1 MTNTVTVW
9 DLPTR
14 LFHWAL
20 LSAVVYSW
28 LSVEVLEDM
37 QQHFYSGYA
46 VLTLLLWRLA
56 WGFVGSRYSRFRR
69 FFFPPRELLDYA
81 KAFFCRTARGTN
93 TRYLGHN
100 PLGSLSAL
108 AIILVLLIQ
117 GSLGLFSTDDYFFG
131 PLAGLVG
138 SDTMAQ
144 LTGLHLDNVNLIY
157 VLLGLH
163 LAAIIYYQ
171 VVKKESLTKAM
182 VTGRK
187 NNVDDKAH
195 QPKPASNLLALVLLL
210 LSAGLVYWLTNAYVD
225 LLPAAD
231 YDYY

>member
-28 LSVEVLEDM
+28 FSVEILEDM

-46 VLTLLLWRLA
+46 VLTLLIWRLA
-56 WGFVGSRYSRFRR
+56 WGFVGSKHSRFRR
-69 FFFPPRELLDYA
+69 FFFPARELIEYA
-81 KAFFCRTARGTN
+81 KAFFCRRARGHN
-93 TRYLGHN
+93 KHYLGHN
-100 PLGSLSAL
+100 PWGSLSAL
-108 AIILVLLIQ
+108 AIILALLIQ
-117 GSLGLFSTDDYFFG
+117 ASLGLFSTDDYFFG

-138 SDTMAQ
+138 RNTMAQ
-144 LTGLHLDNVNLIY
+144 LTGLHQDNVNLIY

-195 QPKPASNLLALVLLL
+195 QHKSASNLLALILLL
-210 LSAGLVYWLTNAYVD
+210 LSAGLVYWLINAYVD

-231 YDYY
+231 YGYY